1 MNLYQLLFVLVSF
14 TFVVPIHVQAESQ
27 ARINVSLEA
36 ASKALD
42 HYRDQIAPTLHCE
55 EAIEKTLRD
64 TCWNLLRALDQN
76 LHDAREKI
84 ADYRRLPNPKT
95 VDLYD
100 IQQVFQ
106 GIMTAVER
114 FGYEPE
120 RYGEHFRP
128 WHVAIYN
135 NFVKIT
141 LWLGEEVRSS
151 IRGECGHT

>member
-1 MNLYQLLFVLVSF
+1 MNLYQLLFVIVSF

-42 HYRDQIAPTLHCE
+42 HYRDHIAPTLHCE
-55 EAIEKTLRD
+55 EGVKTLRD
-64 TCWNLLRALDQN
+64 TCWNQLRALDQN

-84 ADYRRLPNPKT
+84 ADYRRLPNPRT

-120 RYGEHFRP
+120 RYGEHFRS
-128 WHVAIYN
+128 WHAAAYN
-135 NFVKIT
+135 NFVKIAG
-141 LWLGEEVRSS
+141 WLADEVRSS
-151 IRGECGHT
+151 IRECGHT